1 MTDDADAIAKKIRK
15 AKTDPDPLPDSIE
28 GLEDRPEAR
37 NLVNIYAAL
46 ADTTPQKVIADHAG
60 QQFGT
65 FKPSLADLAVAKL
78 SPISTEM
85 ARLMDDPAEIDRIL
99 AHGAAQA
106 REITTP
112 ILKKTYEIVGMVGS

>member
-15 AKTDPDPLPDSIE
+15 AKTDPDALPSE
-28 GLEDRPEAR
+28 AKGLDDRPEAR

-46 ADTTPQKVIADHAG
+46 AEMSVDEVLRDVGG
-60 QQFGT
+60 QQFGA
-65 FKPSLADLAVAKL
+65 FKPALAELAVAKL

-99 AHGAAQA
+99 AMGAEQA
-106 REITTP
+106 REITAP
-112 ILKKTYEIVGMVGS
+112 ILKKTYDIVGMLR